1 LDWLLTV
8 VFASGV
14 LAGVSFALGPPV
26 LSFAPG
32 PAVLSF
38 ALGLAARAG
47 CLPAVRLGAGP
58 VPPPVEFSPGFPFTD
73 VTGP

>member
-1 LDWLLTV
+1 LGWLLTV
-8 VFASGV
+8 VFAGGV
-14 LAGVSFALGPPV
+14 LAGVSFAL
-26 LSFAPG
+26 G